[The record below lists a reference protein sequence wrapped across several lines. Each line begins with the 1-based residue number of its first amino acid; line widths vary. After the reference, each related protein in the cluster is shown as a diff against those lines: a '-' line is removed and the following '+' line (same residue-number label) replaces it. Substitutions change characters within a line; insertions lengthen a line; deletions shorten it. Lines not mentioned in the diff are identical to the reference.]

1 MSQDKMETAEE
12 MFGTPEQVYDKISLL
27 MKDMPSD
34 FSVLEMWW
42 LIKHYRDQ
50 VEALA
55 GHIAEILAEAHINS
69 GHVGSGTSQCGDK
82 IRKESL
88 ERILTH
94 CEQSLSVFVKDK
106 WRE

>member
-1 MSQDKMETAEE
+1 MSQDRIETPEE
-12 MFGTPEQVYDKISLL
+12 MYVKIAKWLESNPHQFGALDVRD
-27 MKDMPSD
+27 
-34 FSVLEMWW
+34 MWW

-50 VEALA
+50 VAELA
-55 GHIAEILAEAHINS
+55 EYIAGILAEAHVNI
-69 GHVGSGTSQCGDK
+69 GHVGSGTSQCSDK

-94 CEQSLSVFVKDK
+94 CEQSLSVFVADK